1 MQNYILYQAY
11 GSPGHINE
19 CRFSLL
25 RYLSVYNLQPPADT
39 AIAIYTDEPAQ
50 FESFSS
56 YFPLFEMR
64 EITKREIDKWRG
76 EHGFT
81 HRVKIKMLHD
91 FFSRYEGNVLY
102 CDTDTYIVQP
112 LGPLFDRIQNGAAVM
127 HEYEGII
134 DKEATPSL
142 HKWDTFLRDKT
153 FMYNGKQLTFFNH
166 MKMWNA
172 GVIGL
177 NDNKKHIVEDVLA
190 LTDVIYKQFRKHI
203 TEQFAF
209 SYCLQQN
216 GEVISASDYIV
227 HYWNLKEFR
236 LLLNTFF
243 QKNEEESIPN
253 LIKLSAPLDTV
264 SMQQQKEHYQQ
275 LPLLKKL
282 LLTMTGKN
290 WSIRRYQHKI

>member
-1 MQNYILYQAY
+1 MQNYLLYQAY
-11 GSPGHINE
+11 GGISHINE

-25 RYLSVYNLQPPADT
+25 RYLSVYNLHPPAHT
-39 AIAIYTDEPAQ
+39 AVTIYTDEPAR
-50 FESFSS
+50 FELFSS

-64 EITKREIDKWRG
+64 SVSQPEIDKWRG

-81 HRVKIKMLHD
+81 HRVKIEILND
-91 FFSRYEGNVLY
+91 FFNKYQGNVLY
-102 CDTDTYIVQP
+102 CDTDTYAVQP
-112 LGPLFDRIQNGAAVM
+112 LEPLFADIENGAAIM
-127 HEYEGII
+127 HQYEGII

-142 HKWDTFLRDKT
+142 HKWDAFLRDKT
-153 FMYNGKQLTFFNH
+153 FSYNGKQLTFFNH

-177 NDNKKHIVEDVLA
+177 NNSEKHIVEDVLA

-203 TEQFAF
+203 AEQFAF

-216 GEVISASDYIV
+216 GKVTSASDYIV

-236 LLLNTFF
+236 FLLNTFF

-253 LIKLSAPLDTV
+253 LIKLSSHLDTITI
-264 SMQQQKEHYQQ
+264 QEQKEHYQQ
-275 LPLLKKL
+275 LPAFKKL
-282 LLTMTGKN
+282 LLTLAGKN
-290 WSIRRYQHKI
+290 WNIRQYQHKI